1 MSEQYLWDRSG
12 EPDPEIV
19 RFEKTL
25 CRFRYEPKAS
35 KFKEISA
42 PVHRYVWAL
51 AAAAIFVIGAVVAI
65 PVATRGKVTAWQ
77 KDGERLRAGQWI
89 ETGTKDGVTIEAA
102 ATGEVVVEPRS
113 RLRLVASGKDQQRFD
128 LRRGTIHALIWA
140 PPGRF
145 VVDTPSAKT
154 VDLGCRYTL
163 QISDNGE
170 GLLNVETGW
179 VAFEWRKRE
188 SFIPAGAACVT
199 RPGKGPGTPW
209 FDDASGVL
217 KEAVRKFDQTGDE
230 QMLKVVLSSARDRD
244 ALTLWH
250 LLSRTHGYQR
260 GEVFDRFEHAV
271 KLPAAVTRAAIL
283 AGNSEAMD
291 AAWNALELGSTE
303 WWRDWKAKWR

>member
-1 MSEQYLWDRSG
+1 MSEEYLWDRSG
-12 EPDPEIV
+12 EPEPEIV
-19 RFEKTL
+19 RLEKIL
-25 CRFRYEPKAS
+25 CRFRYEPKS
-35 KFKEISA
+35 SRFIKIR
-42 PVHRYVWAL
+42 PRRHRYGWAL
-51 AAAAIFVIGAVVAI
+51 AAAAIFVIGAVVGI
-65 PVATRGKVTAWQ
+65 PLATRGKLTAWQ
-77 KDGERLRAGQWI
+77 QNGQNLRAGQWI
-89 ETGTKDGVTIEAA
+89 KTGTKDGVTIDAA
-102 ATGEVVVEPRS
+102 AIGEVVVEPRS
-113 RLRLVASGKDQQRFD
+113 RLRLLASGENQQRFD
-128 LRRGTIHALIWA
+128 LLRGTIHALIWA

-179 VAFEWRKRE
+179 VAFEWQKRE

-217 KEAVRKFDQTGDE
+217 KQAVREFDQTGDE

-250 LLSRTHGYQR
+250 LLSRTDGYQR

-271 KLPAAVTRAAIL
+271 ELPATVTREAIM
-283 AGNSEAMD
+283 AGNSEAMG
-291 AAWNALELGSTE
+291 AAWNALNLGSTE
-303 WWRDWKAKWR
+303 WWRDWKTKWR

>member
-1 MSEQYLWDRSG
+1 
-12 EPDPEIV
+12 
-19 RFEKTL
+19 
-25 CRFRYEPKAS
+25 
-35 KFKEISA
+35 
-42 PVHRYVWAL
+42 
-51 AAAAIFVIGAVVAI
+51 VIGAVVGI
-65 PVATRGKVTAWQ
+65 PLATRGKLTAWQ
-77 KDGERLRAGQWI
+77 QNGQNLRAGQWI
-89 ETGTKDGVTIEAA
+89 KTGTKDGVTIDAA
-102 ATGEVVVEPRS
+102 AIGEVVVEPRS
-113 RLRLVASGKDQQRFD
+113 RLRLLASGENQQRFD
-128 LRRGTIHALIWA
+128 LLRGTIHALIWA

-154 VDLGCRYTL
+154 VDLGCRYML

-179 VAFEWRKRE
+179 VAFEWQKRE

-217 KEAVRKFDQTGDE
+217 KQAVREFDQTGDE

-250 LLSRTHGYQR
+250 LLSRTYGYQR

-271 KLPAAVTRAAIL
+271 ELPATVTREAIM
-283 AGNSEAMD
+283 AGNSEAMG
-291 AAWNALELGSTE
+291 AAWNALNLGSTE
-303 WWRDWKAKWR
+303 WWRDWKTKWR